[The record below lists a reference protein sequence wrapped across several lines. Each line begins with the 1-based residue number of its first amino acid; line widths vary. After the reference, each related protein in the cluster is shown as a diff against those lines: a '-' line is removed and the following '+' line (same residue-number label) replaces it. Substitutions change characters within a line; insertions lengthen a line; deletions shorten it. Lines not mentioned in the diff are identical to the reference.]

1 MDMSLN
7 HRTNILLRLT
17 CAFGIFGLISLPTPS
32 LQAQTIKIGGTGAAL
47 GTMHVLVEA
56 FKKSRPEAKVIVV
69 PGLGSGGARK
79 ALLGG
84 AIDIA
89 VTSKAGKD
97 TEKLYGAVAVL
108 LGRTPLVFATSRKN
122 PASALTTQELVNI
135 WNGKTTAWSDGSRV
149 RLILRP
155 ENDSD
160 TDVLK
165 RISPA
170 MEQAVKNASSR
181 EGMKIAITDTEGADA
196 LEVIQGALGTSTL
209 ALLISEKRPLK
220 ALSLNGVTPSL
231 KTIANGSYPLFK
243 SIYVVTTAKPS
254 ELTAEFTRFLHS
266 SSGREILAQLG
277 HWVEDGSP

>member
-1 MDMSLN
+1 MN
-7 HRTNILLRLT
+7 HRAGVLLSQVSLVV
-17 CAFGIFGLISLPTPS
+17 GIFGLVSLLTPA
-32 LQAQTIKIGGTGAAL
+32 LEAQTIKIGGTGGAL
-47 GTMHVLVEA
+47 GTIGVLAEA
-56 FKKSRPEAKVIVV
+56 FKKSHPEAKVIVV

-97 TEKLYGAVAVL
+97 TEKLDGAVAAL
-108 LGRTPLVFATSRKN
+108 LGRTPFVFTTSKKN
-122 PASALTTQELVNI
+122 PADALTTQELVDI
-135 WNGKTTAWSDGSRV
+135 WNGKATAWPDGSRL

-160 TDVLK
+160 TDALK

-170 MEQAVKNASSR
+170 LDKAVKSALPR
-181 EGMKIAITDTEGADA
+181 EGMKIAITDAESADA
-196 LEVIQGALGTSTL
+196 VEAIRGALGTSTL

-220 ALSLNGVTPSL
+220 ALSLNGVTPSP

-243 SIYVVTTAKPS
+243 SIYVVTAAKPS
-254 ELTAEFTRFLHS
+254 ELTAEFMRFLRS
-266 SSGREILAQLG
+266 PSGREIVAQLG
-277 HWVEDGSP
+277 HWLGDASP

>member
-1 MDMSLN
+1 MN
-7 HRTNILLRLT
+7 HRAGVLLSQVSLVV
-17 CAFGIFGLISLPTPS
+17 GIFGLVSLLTPS
-32 LQAQTIKIGGTGAAL
+32 LEAQTIKIGGTGGAL
-47 GTMHVLVEA
+47 GTIGVLAEA
-56 FKKSRPEAKVIVV
+56 FKKSHPEAKVIVV

-97 TEKLYGAVAVL
+97 TEKLDGAVAAL
-108 LGRTPLVFATSRKN
+108 LGRTPFVFTTSKKN
-122 PASALTTQELVNI
+122 PADALTTQELVDI
-135 WNGKTTAWSDGSRV
+135 WNGKATAWPDGSRL

-160 TDVLK
+160 TDALK

-170 MEQAVKNASSR
+170 LDKAVKSALSR
-181 EGMKIAITDTEGADA
+181 EGMKIAITDAESADA
-196 LEVIQGALGTSTL
+196 VEAIRGALGTSTL

-220 ALSLNGVTPSL
+220 ALSLNGVTPSP

-243 SIYVVTTAKPS
+243 SIYVVTAAKPS
-254 ELTAEFTRFLHS
+254 ELTAEFMRFLRS
-266 SSGREILAQLG
+266 PSGREIVAQLG
-277 HWVEDGSP
+277 HWLGDASP